1 MYKSGIRK
9 MKVPVQYVLFYKIGD
24 KGYPLGG
31 AGLEERQGLAFK
43 RNRGLNGVER
53 IQDVLCGD

>member
-9 MKVPVQYVLFYKIGD
+9 TKEFLSDVFSVFRKIGD

-31 AGLEERQGLAFK
+31 VGGGGGAEGWHSR
-43 RNRGLNGVER
+43 GVE
-53 IQDVLCGD
+53 V